1 MSGENDR
8 LGDQL
13 HKKEKAEEDQYFAE
27 LSRKQLEKLRA
38 RQAQS
43 VTAEPGECPRCG
55 AALEVRTQSGVGTAA
70 CPKGCDVGS
79 RG

>member
-1 MSGENDR
+1 MPDERDR

-38 RQAQS
+38 RHAQPA
-43 VTAEPGECPRCG
+43 TERHGACPRCG
-55 AALEVRTQSGVGTAA
+55 AALEVSTKSGMGAAA